1 MSEIKEVQINEKNSE
16 LDSKKRYSAYMK
28 KLHDL
33 ARKNEKKNRKEN

>member
-33 ARKNEKKNRKEN
+33 AKKNEKNRKEN